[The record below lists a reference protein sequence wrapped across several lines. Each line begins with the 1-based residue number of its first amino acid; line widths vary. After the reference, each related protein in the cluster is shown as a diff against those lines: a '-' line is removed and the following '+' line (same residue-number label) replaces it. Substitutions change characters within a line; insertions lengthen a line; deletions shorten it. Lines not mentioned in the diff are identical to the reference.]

1 MESRWLFTLR
11 VNRVPTVLRVSRVP
25 TVLRFSLIPCS
36 EDLRKVHCSP
46 CPPSNYTKDRKT
58 GNLTLL
64 ETGRGSGLGGTEL
77 RSGQGKGRDEN
88 RSISGKLMSR
98 HRLLHSDLGVSLSIW
113 MRSQKSTEIWRNP
126 QRSRQRPNT
135 DRMKRAIWQRARTQ
149 ENFKGSRKDPI
160 RTGHLK
166 K

>member
-11 VNRVPTVLRVSRVP
+11 VNRVP

-58 GNLTLL
+58 GNVTLL

-77 RSGQGKGRDEN
+77 RSGQGWKQKHKWEVDEPTQTVTLRFGRLTLDMN
-88 RSISGKLMSR
+88 
-98 HRLLHSDLGVSLSIW
+98 
-113 MRSQKSTEIWRNP
+113 
-126 QRSRQRPNT
+126 
-135 DRMKRAIWQRARTQ
+135 A
-149 ENFKGSRKDPI
+149 
-160 RTGHLK
+160 
-166 K
+166 